1 MRSIEIDQ
9 NFEDPIKNLYLLY
22 LKKKSFKELLFYAK
36 KLVEINSS
44 NIEYNYNLAYA
55 YDLNNNLS
63 EALRYYQKYI
73 DLNGRNKK
81 QAFNNIGCMYL
92 KKNKPKIVMIFF

>member
-1 MRSIEIDQ
+1 MQ
-9 NFEDPIKNLYLLY
+9 
-22 LKKKSFKELLFYAK
+22 

-44 NIEYNYNLAYA
+44 NNEYNYNLAYV

-81 QAFNNIGCMYL
+81 QAFNNIGY
-92 KKNKPKIVMIFF
+92 VS